1 MRYQDIPE
9 DQRALTFP
17 TRFLIKA
24 IGLTEYNIR
33 AVLLNV
39 LEQHETE
46 YVADSITEL
55 GSKHG
60 KYLSVT
66 VSIIALSRKQLD
78 DIYEGLDARPEIVMT
93 I

>member
-1 MRYQDIPE
+1 MRYQDIPQ
-9 DQRALTFP
+9 DQRALIFP
-17 TRFLIKA
+17 TSFLIKA
-24 IGLTEYNIR
+24 IGITEYNIR

-39 LEQHETE
+39 LEHHHTE
-46 YVADSITEL
+46 YAVDSITEL

-66 VSIIALSRKQLD
+66 VSITARSRRQLD
-78 DIYEGLDARPEIVMT
+78 DIYEDLDARPEIVMT

>member
-9 DQRALTFP
+9 GQRALTFP
-17 TRFLIKA
+17 TDFIVKA
-24 IGLTEYNIR
+24 IGKAEYNIR
-33 AVLLNV
+33 AVLLHV
-39 LEQHETE
+39 LEHNETE
-46 YVADSITEL
+46 YAADSIAET

-60 KYLSVT
+60 TYSSVT
-66 VSIIALSRKQLD
+66 VSITARSRKQLD